1 MLKKDI
7 KAVLFDVDDTLFDR
21 AMAQK
26 TVLDLIVKKLPG
38 IFSGLKPER
47 VLEAYLESD
56 RVSTERFNAG
66 ATSEGI
72 RDLRNRLF
80 LQLLGLKEDLAAMI
94 SEMYVRDYPKVKT
107 PVAGAIP
114 LVKKLS
120 RKFRLGVVSNGLSDV
135 QYTKLETMGLR
146 DLFSCVVLSEEF
158 GIRKPD
164 SKIFHH
170 AVSFLH
176 LQPAEC
182 LYVGDSYVN
191 DVIGAKNAGMQTC
204 WFNPESLKPPD
215 ENIKPDFIVN
225 KLEELLVLLEKYEQT

>member
-1 MLKKDI
+1 MKNI

-21 AMAQK
+21 ALAQK
-26 TVLDLIVKKLPG
+26 AVLELIVKQMPG
-38 IFSGLKPER
+38 VFDGLKPER

-56 RVSTERFNAG
+56 RVSTERFDAG
-66 ATSEGI
+66 APSEAL
-72 RDLRNRLF
+72 RDLRNKLF
-80 LQLLGLKEDLAAMI
+80 LQLLSLKDDLAATI
-94 SEMYVRDYPKVKT
+94 SEIYVRDYPKVKT

-120 RKFRLGVVSNGLSDV
+120 RIFKVGIVSNGLADV

-164 SKIFHH
+164 KRIFRH
-170 AVSFLH
+170 AAAMLH
-176 LQPAEC
+176 MQPPEC

-191 DVIGAKNAGMQTC
+191 DIIGAKNAGMLAC
-204 WFNPESLKPPD
+204 WLNPASLQPPD
-215 ENIKPDFIVN
+215 EKIKVDFIISRFR
-225 KLEELLVLLEKYEQT
+225 ELPGLLGL